1 MCEIHLKY
9 IYVGWVRIFRWF
21 LRVGVVMCRWVTR
34 LATKGPQS
42 PWHYCFRLLPIVLKT
57 GRRLAGLQHTQGF
70 RMLHRQFRCCTVSSE
85 RKISVASDLGP
96 RPMDAHGPIQHPL
109 GIHGGPPPPRRPL
122 GSRSPSTAPPADG
135 PPIQPPG
142 KRDPTGPRWAAPEC
156 FCMRKGDVVNL
167 DMHKGSPRRVV
178 EFAHAQCR
186 CPHCMRGRP

>member
-57 GRRLAGLQHTQGF
+57 GSRIAGLQHTQGF
-70 RMLHRQFRCCTVSSE
+70 RMLHRLFRCCTVSSE

-96 RPMDAHGPIQHPL
+96 RPMDAHGPIQHLL
-109 GIHGGPPPPRRPL
+109 GIRGGLPPLSLEGPSAAAPHPQPRRRTVHPYN
-122 GSRSPSTAPPADG
+122 PPASAT
-135 PPIQPPG
+135 PQAPG
-142 KRDPTGPRWAAPEC
+142 
-156 FCMRKGDVVNL
+156 
-167 DMHKGSPRRVV
+167 
-178 EFAHAQCR
+178 
-186 CPHCMRGRP
+186 GRPQNVFACAKGMS